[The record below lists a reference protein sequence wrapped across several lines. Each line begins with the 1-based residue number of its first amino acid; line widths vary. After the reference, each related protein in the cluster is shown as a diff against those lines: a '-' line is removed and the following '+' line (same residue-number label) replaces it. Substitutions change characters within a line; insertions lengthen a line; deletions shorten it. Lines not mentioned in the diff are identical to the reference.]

1 MKDHKFV
8 TAHFIDEQRMNVQS
22 YWLNEDTSDIIE
34 NITEVKKDSAVW
46 NELLT
51 HITIDKIHENT
62 YENIRAS
69 DLAFKDLVVDIAK
82 ERNLV
87 YDKADIMSADVWK
100 VIAGVFVKFNPE
112 KKEELFF
119 LKMELFEN
127 EIIKQCADREL
138 KKDLR
143 KATDFVSAIE
153 VACKMYRLVEG

>member
-62 YENIRAS
+62 IENIRAS

>member
-22 YWLNEDTSDIIE
+22 YWLNEETSDIIE
-34 NITEVKKDSAVW
+34 NITEVKKCNAAWD
-46 NELLT
+46 ELLT

-87 YDKADIMSADVWK
+87 YDKADIMSADV
-100 VIAGVFVKFNPE
+100 
-112 KKEELFF
+112 
-119 LKMELFEN
+119 
-127 EIIKQCADREL
+127 
-138 KKDLR
+138 
-143 KATDFVSAIE
+143 
-153 VACKMYRLVEG
+153 

>member
-22 YWLNEDTSDIIE
+22 YWLNENTSDIIE
-34 NITEVKKDSAVW
+34 NITEVKKCSAVW

>member
-34 NITEVKKDSAVW
+34 NITEVKKCSAVW

-127 EIIKQCADREL
+127 EIIKQCTDREL